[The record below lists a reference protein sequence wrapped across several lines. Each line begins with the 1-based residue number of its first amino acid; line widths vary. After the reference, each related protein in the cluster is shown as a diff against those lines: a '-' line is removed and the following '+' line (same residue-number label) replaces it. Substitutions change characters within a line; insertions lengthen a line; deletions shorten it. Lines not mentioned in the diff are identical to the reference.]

1 MRMSSDEYAAFV
13 DSLSPR
19 SPIWGD
25 LLRAWLVGGVICTL
39 GQALTDLYTACGA
52 AVETASAW
60 CSITLVF
67 LGALLTGLG
76 VYDDLARFELG
87 QIGGLAVETA
97 EIAPRELLGQNV
109 EKHGVLIVGDGLVD
123 AAVFVSLRGEDMPLP
138 AGDERAHAVSGA
150 QRKDLLLQNII
161 VLKPVFLARG
171 VEDPVAD
178 IDEIQQPPE
187 LLVGEL
193 NVHPAPAPEH
203 PPERPRS

>member
-25 LLRAWLVGGVICTL
+25 LLRAGLVGGVICTL

-76 VYDDLARFELG
+76 VYDDLARFAG
-87 QIGGLAVETA
+87 SGVAGAD
-97 EIAPRELLGQNV
+97 
-109 EKHGVLIVGDGLVD
+109 HGVCQRRRITGAGIQD
-123 AAVFVSLRGEDMPLP
+123 RGARHGHGSEDLHDRR
-138 AGDERAHAVSGA
+138 AGDRLRHRRKRGLRA
-150 QRKDLLLQNII
+150 
-161 VLKPVFLARG
+161 
-171 VEDPVAD
+171 DPCRMR
-178 IDEIQQPPE
+178 
-187 LLVGEL
+187 
-193 NVHPAPAPEH
+193 HPLT
-203 PPERPRS
+203 RRTI